1 MTTLKTFLH
10 RLIRNPGE
18 NLPSRILLAP
28 LTFLSFLYGLA
39 VTVRVFFY
47 RKGIYR
53 SRSLPCRVVSV
64 GNLTLGGTGKTPFV
78 ILLAEMIRRR
88 GYRAAVLSRGYRGK
102 YEGPFAL
109 VSDGDRI
116 LMDPLQAGDE
126 PCLLARK
133 LKGVPV
139 IVGRERWVAGR
150 FAIDRFRTEV
160 LILDDGF
167 QHLALNR
174 DLNFLLLDSFSPFGN
189 GRLFPRGE
197 LREPLSQVHRADAL
211 ILTKGG
217 ADDMIINLGKRFMN
231 LSEGKPVFR
240 VRYEPGK
247 IIVWGQERVLSALD
261 LKKKR
266 ILAFSGL
273 ARPESFEKTLRGL
286 EAEIVG
292 FETFPDHYAYE
303 GKDLERLREKA
314 LRAGAEAMVTTEK
327 DMVRIQDFPPGTIPL
342 WALSVRHVFPE
353 EDLTRFETFLFERLD
368 RNA

>member
-1 MTTLKTFLH
+1 M
-10 RLIRNPGE
+10 
-18 NLPSRILLAP
+18 
-28 LTFLSFLYGLA
+28 
-39 VTVRVFFY
+39 
-47 RKGIYR
+47 
-53 SRSLPCRVVSV
+53 

-78 ILLAEMIRRR
+78 ILLAEMVRRR
-88 GYRAAVLSRGYRGK
+88 GYRTAILSRGYKGK
-102 YEGPFAL
+102 YEGPCAL
-109 VSDGDRI
+109 VSDGDRV
-116 LMDPLQAGDE
+116 LMDPPQAGDE

-133 LKGVPV
+133 LEGVPV

-189 GRLFPRGE
+189 GKLFPRGE
-197 LREPLSQVHRADAL
+197 LREPLSQVRRADAL
-211 ILTKGG
+211 VLTKGG

-231 LSEGKPVFR
+231 LSEGRPVFR
-240 VRYEPGK
+240 AWYEPEEIK
-247 IIVWGQERVLSALD
+247 VWGQETVLSCLN
-261 LKKKR
+261 LKKRR

-286 EAEIVG
+286 EAEIVQ

-303 GKDLERLREKA
+303 GKDLERLREEA

-327 DMVRIQDFPPGTIPL
+327 DMVRIQDFPLGTIPL
-342 WALSVRHVFPE
+342 WALSVRHVFPG
-353 EDLTRFETFLFERLD
+353 EDLARFETFLFERLGQ
-368 RNA
+368 NA

>member
-1 MTTLKTFLH
+1 MTIFKTFLH

-39 VTVRVFFY
+39 VRLRVFFY

-53 SRSLPCRVVSV
+53 SRSLPCRVISV

-78 ILLAEMIRRR
+78 ILLGEMINRR
-88 GYRAAVLSRGYRGK
+88 GYRTAVLSRGYRGK
-102 YEGPFAL
+102 YEGPCAL

-126 PCLLARK
+126 PCLIAGK

-139 IVGRERWVAGR
+139 IVGRERWIAGR

-167 QHLALNR
+167 QHLALKR
-174 DLNFLLLDSFSPFGN
+174 DLDFLLLDSFSPFGN

-197 LREPLSQVHRADAL
+197 LREPISQARRADAL
-211 ILTKGG
+211 VLTKGEL
-217 ADDMIINLGKRFMN
+217 DDMITNLGKRFTN
-231 LSEGKPVFR
+231 LLEGKHVFR
-240 VRYEPGK
+240 VQYEPEG
-247 IIVWGQERVLSALD
+247 ITVWGQEKVLPCLN

-286 EAEIVG
+286 EAEIVK
-292 FETFPDHYAYE
+292 FEIFPDHYAYE
-303 GKDLERLREKA
+303 GKDLEALREKA

-327 DMVRIQDFPPGTIPL
+327 DMVRIKDFPSGTIPL
-342 WALSVRHVFPE
+342 WVLSVRHVFPG
-353 EDLTRFETFLFERLD
+353 EDLTRFETFLFERLG
-368 RNA
+368 RNP

>member
-1 MTTLKTFLH
+1 MTPLKNFLH
-10 RLIRNPGE
+10 QLIRNPGA

-39 VTVRVFFY
+39 VILRVFFY

-78 ILLAEMIRRR
+78 MMLAEMIHRR
-88 GYRAAVLSRGYRGK
+88 GYRTAVLSRGYKGD
-102 YEGPFAL
+102 YESPCAL

-139 IVGRERWVAGR
+139 VVGRERWVAGR
-150 FAIDRFRTEV
+150 LAIDRFRTEV

-174 DLNFLLLDSFSPFGN
+174 DLNFLLLDSLSPFGN

-197 LREPLSQVHRADAL
+197 LREPLSQVRRADAL
-211 ILTKGG
+211 VLTKGG
-217 ADDMIINLGKRFMN
+217 ADDMIINLGKRFRN
-231 LSEGKPVFR
+231 LWEGKPVFR
-240 VRYEPGK
+240 VRYEPEE
-247 IIVWGQERVLSALD
+247 IRVWGQERFLPCLN

-273 ARPESFEKTLRGL
+273 ARPESFKKTLEGL
-286 EAEIVG
+286 EAEIAG
-292 FETFPDHYAYE
+292 FETFPDHYSYE
-303 GKDLERLREKA
+303 GKDLERMKEKA
-314 LRAGAEAMVTTEK
+314 LRAGAEVMVTTEK
-327 DMVRIQDFPPGTIPL
+327 DMVRIKDFPPGTMPL
-342 WALSVRHVFPE
+342 WALSVRHVFPG
-353 EDLTRFETFLFERLD
+353 EDLARFETFLFERLG

>member
-1 MTTLKTFLH
+1 MTLLKTFLH

-18 NLPSRILLAP
+18 NLPFRILLAP
-28 LTFLSFLYGLA
+28 LTLLSFLYGLA

-47 RKGIYR
+47 RRGIYR

-88 GYRAAVLSRGYRGK
+88 GYRTAVLSRGYKGK
-102 YEGPFAL
+102 YEGSCAL

-139 IVGRERWVAGR
+139 IVGRERWAAGR
-150 FAIDRFRTEV
+150 LAIDRFRTEV

-174 DLNFLLLDSFSPFGN
+174 DLNFLLLDSLSPFGN

-197 LREPLSQVHRADAL
+197 LREPLSQARRADAL
-211 ILTKGG
+211 VLTKWGTG
-217 ADDMIINLGKRFMN
+217 DIIIHLGKRFMN
-231 LSEGKPVFR
+231 LWEGRPVFR
-240 VRYEPGK
+240 VRYEPEEIK
-247 IIVWGQERVLSALD
+247 VWEQEKVLPCVN

-273 ARPESFEKTLRGL
+273 ARPESFEKTLREL

-292 FETFPDHYAYE
+292 FETFPDHYVYE
-303 GKDLERLREKA
+303 GKDLEQLRGKA
-314 LRAGAEAMVTTEK
+314 VRAGAEAMVTTEK
-327 DMVRIQDFPPGTIPL
+327 DLVRIKDFPPGTMPL
-342 WALSVRHVFPE
+342 WALSVRHVFPA
-353 EDLTRFETFLFERLD
+353 EDLARFETFLFERLGRD
-368 RNA
+368 A

>member
-1 MTTLKTFLH
+1 MTISKTFFH

-18 NLPSRILLAP
+18 NLPARILLAP
-28 LTFLSFLYGLA
+28 LTLLSFLYSLA
-39 VTVRVFFY
+39 VRLRVFFY
-47 RKGIYR
+47 RQGIYR
-53 SRSLPCRVVSV
+53 SRSLPCRVISV

-88 GYRAAVLSRGYRGK
+88 GYRTAILSRGYKGK
-102 YEGPFAL
+102 YEGPSAV

-150 FAIDRFRTEV
+150 LAIDRFRTEV
-160 LILDDGF
+160 IILDDGF

-174 DLNFLLLDSFSPFGN
+174 DLNFLLLDSLSPFGN
-189 GRLFPRGE
+189 GSLFPRGE
-197 LREPLSQVHRADAL
+197 LREPLSQIRRADAL
-211 ILTKGG
+211 VLTKGG
-217 ADDMIINLGKRFMN
+217 MDDIIINLGKRFMN
-231 LSEGKPVFR
+231 LSEGRPVFR
-240 VRYEPGK
+240 VRYEPEE
-247 IIVWGQERVLSALD
+247 IRVWGQEKVLPCLN

-273 ARPESFEKTLRGL
+273 ARPESFEKTLRDLG
-286 EAEIVG
+286 ADIVQV
-292 FETFPDHYAYE
+292 ETFPDHYTYE
-303 GKDLERLREKA
+303 GKDLERLKEKA

-327 DMVRIQDFPPGTIPL
+327 DMVRIQDFSPGMIPL
-342 WALSVRHVFPE
+342 WALSVRHGFQG
-353 EDLTRFETFLFERLD
+353 EDLARFETFLFERLG

>member
-28 LTFLSFLYGLA
+28 LTLLSFLYGLA
-39 VTVRVFFY
+39 VTARVFFY

-53 SRSLPCRVVSV
+53 SHSLPCRVISV

-78 ILLAEMIRRR
+78 ILLAELIRRR
-88 GYRAAVLSRGYRGK
+88 GCRTAILSRGYKGK
-102 YEGPFAL
+102 YEGPCAV

-139 IVGRERWVAGR
+139 IVGRERWAAGR
-150 FAIDRFRTEV
+150 LAIDRFGTEV

-174 DLNFLLLDSFSPFGN
+174 DLNFLLLDSLSPFGN

-197 LREPLSQVHRADAL
+197 LREPLSQVRRADAL
-211 ILTKGG
+211 ILTKGRL
-217 ADDMIINLGKRFMN
+217 DDKINNSGKRFMN
-231 LSEGKPVFR
+231 LSEGRPVFR
-240 VRYEPGK
+240 VRYEPEEIK
-247 IIVWGQERVLSALD
+247 VWGQEKVLPCVN

-273 ARPESFEKTLRGL
+273 ARPESFEKTLREL
-286 EAEIVG
+286 DADIVQL
-292 FETFPDHYAYE
+292 ETFPDHYAYK
-303 GKDLERLREKA
+303 GKDLERLTEKA

-327 DMVRIQDFPPGTIPL
+327 DMVRLQDLSPGTIPL
-342 WALSVRHVFPE
+342 WAVSVRHVFSR
-353 EDLTRFETFLFERLD
+353 EDLTRFETFLFERLG
-368 RNA
+368 RSA